1 MRRRPESAH
10 HMCGIRS
17 SLSRYRPVL
26 ACLGTTRRGSDT
38 FSAVVDLSSPVSQ
51 AATVGSWS
59 GTTAPA
65 FTGADLVVAIHS
77 IRERAYVVVDPVTLQ
92 YGIAT
97 GGHLVDDHADGAWPV
112 VAVLPAIYPEWLGDR
127 SFNEVHG
134 TRFPYVTGAM
144 ANGIA
149 TTRLVIEM
157 ARTGGL
163 GFFGAAGLARDA
175 VATAIDELQ
184 AALGDAASPSG
195 SPTGSPWGCNLI
207 HSPQEP
213 ALEEAVAD
221 LCIARGVRRVCA
233 AAFMS
238 LTPAIVRYAYSGIHV
253 DLDGNVQRPNM
264 VFAKLSRPE
273 VARHF
278 LHPAPTLLLDVLVRA
293 GKLTAAE
300 AALARSLP
308 VAEDITI
315 ESDSGGHT
323 DNRPLAPLFAS
334 IQVVRDE
341 AVAEHGYTRPIRLGA
356 AGGISTPQAVA
367 AAFALG
373 ASYVLTGTVNQA
385 CVESGLSDEGKQMLA
400 AADIADVAMAP
411 AADMFEM
418 GVELQVL
425 KRGTMFA
432 PRAKKL
438 YALYTTYPSLEA
450 LPDAERAELE
460 QKILGMS
467 VDACW
472 QATKAFWTDRD
483 PAQVARAEQDTRHK
497 MALTFRSYLGLS
509 SRWSIDGAPDRRLD
523 FQIWCGPA
531 MGAFNAWTAG
541 TFLAEPA
548 NRQVAQVA
556 RNLLEGAAVVTR
568 AHQLR
573 TYGVAVP
580 SAAFDYRP
588 RPLHVDHDL

>member
-1 MRRRPESAH
+1 MVEL
-10 HMCGIRS
+10 
-17 SLSRYRPVL
+17 SL
-26 ACLGTTRRGSDT
+26 
-38 FSAVVDLSSPVSQ
+38 PVSQ
-51 AATVGSWS
+51 TATVGSWS
-59 GTTAPA
+59 GATAPA
-65 FTGADLVVAIHS
+65 FTAPDLIAATDR

-92 YGIAT
+92 YGIAS
-97 GGHLVDDHADGAWPV
+97 GGHLVDGCSEAAWPV
-112 VAVLPAIYPEWLGDR
+112 VAVLPAMYPEWLGDR

-163 GFFGAAGLARDA
+163 GFFGAAGLARDE

-184 AALGDAASPSG
+184 AALKDSKA
-195 SPTGSPWGCNLI
+195 PWGCNLI

-221 LCIARGVRRVCA
+221 LYIARRVRRVSA
-233 AAFMS
+233 AAYMS

-264 VFAKLSRPE
+264 VFATISRPE

-278 LHPAPTLLLDVLVRA
+278 VHPAPAQLLDVLVRG
-293 GKLTAAE
+293 GKLTGAE

-323 DNRPLAPLFAS
+323 DNRPLAPLFAT
-334 IQVVRDE
+334 IQAVRDA
-341 AVAEHGYTRPIRLGA
+341 AVVEHGYTRPIRLGA
-356 AGGISTPQAVA
+356 AGGIGTPQAVA

-385 CVESGLSDEGKQMLA
+385 CVESGLSAEGKQMLA
-400 AADIADVAMAP
+400 TADIADFAMAP

-450 LPDAERAELE
+450 LPEAERVELE

-467 VDACW
+467 VEACW
-472 QATKAFWTDRD
+472 EATKAFWCDRD
-483 PAQVARAEQDTRHK
+483 PSQVVRADQDPRHK

-509 SRWSIDGAPDRRLD
+509 SRWSIDGTPDRRLD
-523 FQIWCGPA
+523 YQIWCGPA

-548 NRQVAQVA
+548 NRRVAQVA

-573 TYGVAVP
+573 TYGVPIP

>member
-1 MRRRPESAH
+1 
-10 HMCGIRS
+10 
-17 SLSRYRPVL
+17 
-26 ACLGTTRRGSDT
+26 
-38 FSAVVDLSSPVSQ
+38 VVDLSAPVSLNVRPEV
-51 AATVGSWS
+51 VGGWR
-59 GTTAPA
+59 GMVAPA
-65 FTGADLVVAIHS
+65 FAASELSVTIHQ
-77 IRERAYVVVDPVTLQ
+77 IREAAYVVLDPITGQHGV
-92 YGIAT
+92 AT
-97 GGHLVDDHADGAWPV
+97 GGGLVDEASPGAWPV
-112 VAVLPAIYPEWLGDR
+112 IAVLPALYPEWLGDR

-149 TTRLVIEM
+149 TTQLVIEM
-157 ARTGGL
+157 ARTGCL
-163 GFFGAAGLARDA
+163 GFFGAAGLQRKV
-175 VATAIDELQ
+175 VAAAIDELHD
-184 AALGDAASPSG
+184 ALGHSDL
-195 SPTGSPWGCNLI
+195 PWGCNLI

-221 LCIARGVRRVCA
+221 LYIERGVRRVSA
-233 AAFMS
+233 AAYMS
-238 LTPAIVRYAYSGIHV
+238 LTPAIVRYAYSGVYV
-253 DLDGNVQRPNM
+253 DAEGMVQRPNM
-264 VFAKLSRPE
+264 VFAKISRPE

-278 LHPAPTLLLDVLVRA
+278 VHPAPEQMLATLVGE
-293 GKLTAAE
+293 GKLTPDE
-300 AALARSLP
+300 AVLASSLP

-323 DNRPLAPLFAS
+323 DNRPLAPLFAT
-334 IQVVRDE
+334 IQAVRDE
-341 AVAEHGYTRPIRLGA
+341 AVAQHRYPRPIRLGA
-356 AGGISTPQAVA
+356 AGGIGTPQAAA

-373 ASYVLTGTVNQA
+373 ASYVLTGTVNEA
-385 CVESGLSDEGKQMLA
+385 CVESGLSAEGKQMLA
-400 AADIADVAMAP
+400 AADLADVTMAP
-411 AADMFEM
+411 AADMFEL

-438 YALYTTYPSLEA
+438 YSLYTTYPSLDA
-450 LPDAERAELE
+450 IPDAERVELE
-460 QKILGMS
+460 QKILGTS
-467 VDACW
+467 IEQCW
-472 QATKAFWTDRD
+472 DDTKAFWNDRD
-483 PAQVARAEQDTRHK
+483 PSQVVEAEQNPRHK

-509 SRWSIDGAPDRRLD
+509 SRWSIEGATDRRLD
-523 FQIWCGPA
+523 YQIWCGPA

-568 AHQLR
+568 AQQLR

-588 RPLHVDHDL
+588 RPLNIAHEL

>member
-1 MRRRPESAH
+1 MQSDAQH
-10 HMCGIRS
+10 HPIGRDHAA
-17 SLSRYRPVL
+17 R
-26 ACLGTTRRGSDT
+26 LGTTRRGSDT
-38 FSAVVDLSSPVSQ
+38 VNAVVDLSSPVSQ
-51 AATVGSWS
+51 TATVGTWS

-65 FTGADLVVAIHS
+65 FAGADLIAAIHC
-77 IRERAYVVVDPVTLQ
+77 IRERAYVVVDPATLQ

-97 GGHLVDDHADGAWPV
+97 GGHLVDDHTDDAWPV
-112 VAVLPAIYPEWLGDR
+112 VAVLPPIYPEWLGDR

-157 ARTGGL
+157 ARTGGI
-163 GFFGAAGLARDA
+163 GFFGAAGLARDV

-184 AALGDAASPSG
+184 AALGDSASPSGSPTG

-221 LCIARGVRRVCA
+221 LYIIRGVRRVCA

-264 VFAKLSRPE
+264 VFAKISRPE

-278 LHPAPTLLLDVLVRA
+278 LHPAPTQLLDVLVRA

-334 IQVVRDE
+334 IQTVRDE

-356 AGGISTPQAVA
+356 AGGIGTPQAVA

-400 AADIADVAMAP
+400 AADIADIAMAP

-438 YALYTTYPSLEA
+438 YALYTRYPSLEA
-450 LPDAERAELE
+450 LPDAERVELE

-472 QATKAFWTDRD
+472 EATKAFWTDRD
-483 PAQVARAEQDTRHK
+483 PAQVARADQDPRHK

-523 FQIWCGPA
+523 YQIWCGPA

-573 TYGVAVP
+573 TYGVPVP